1 MNKATLQTYVR
12 AALSMKPQTAE
23 EITYKVQKQ
32 LPNDKDITVGR
43 VKIILTQLN
52 YHGLV
57 KEKKYSMNTEYF
69 SLT

>member
-1 MNKATLQTYVR
+1 MNRATLQTYVR
-12 AALSMKPQTAE
+12 AAVSSKPQTAE

-32 LPNDKDITVGR
+32 LPNDKDVTVGR

-57 KEKKYSMNTEYF
+57 KESNSSYSTEYF
-69 SLT
+69 C

>member
-1 MNKATLQTYVR
+1 MNRATLQTYVR
-12 AALSMKPQTAE
+12 AALSTKPQTIE

-57 KEKKYSMNTEYF
+57 KEENYSTNTEYF
-69 SLT
+69 SSI

>member
-12 AALSMKPQTAE
+12 ATISSKPQTAE
-23 EITYKVQKQ
+23 EITYKIQKQ
-32 LPNDKDITVGR
+32 FPNDKNVTTGR

-57 KEKKYSMNTEYF
+57 KENSSSYSTEYF
-69 SLT
+69 C